1 MLTTSPRPVV
11 AFDPLDQAWRFEDR
25 PLYQRLREAGGIA
38 WSPEHGGFWA
48 IVDQE
53 LGRQVTAD
61 HTSFVSGRG
70 VRIPPSP
77 TFPVFAL
84 EYDRPRHV
92 VHRKMLTD
100 AVGPRAVPPLEP
112 MVREHARRLLA
123 SAAGRAIDLGE
134 DYGFRLPID
143 VVFDVIGA
151 PEELKDDVEEIA
163 GALFIYRTPLADGRD
178 AGARM
183 AEIVGEMVA
192 ARTAEPRGDWLSMV
206 VAQGHDAENPLD
218 EREVHGAILALLLG
232 GHHSTVRVTSSLM
245 AYLVSHDELQ
255 EKLRAHPERIPAAV
269 EEAVRLFIP
278 LGWFARTAT
287 EDVRVGEV
295 TVAAGERVM
304 VLYAGTNLDPARY
317 DSPEVFDTGRPRP
330 GAHLGFG
337 WGIHRCVG
345 MPLAQLEL
353 RVAVEELLAASP
365 WVRLREPTT
374 WTSSSEPR
382 HIPCTLG
389 G

>member
-1 MLTTSPRPVV
+1 MDGWSARSCRAPATRHPHRTDRRSRAPGPHRPARRLHHCRAGGRSGGASEGDPSARGINSHRPAADCSRMLTTSPRPVV

-123 SAAGRAIDLGE
+123 ARPAGRS
-134 DYGFRLPID
+134 
-143 VVFDVIGA
+143 
-151 PEELKDDVEEIA
+151 
-163 GALFIYRTPLADGRD
+163 TW
-178 AGARM
+178 
-183 AEIVGEMVA
+183 
-192 ARTAEPRGDWLSMV
+192 ART
-206 VAQGHDAENPLD
+206 
-218 EREVHGAILALLLG
+218 
-232 GHHSTVRVTSSLM
+232 
-245 AYLVSHDELQ
+245 
-255 EKLRAHPERIPAAV
+255 
-269 EEAVRLFIP
+269 
-278 LGWFARTAT
+278 
-287 EDVRVGEV
+287 
-295 TVAAGERVM
+295 
-304 VLYAGTNLDPARY
+304 
-317 DSPEVFDTGRPRP
+317 TGSGCR
-330 GAHLGFG
+330 
-337 WGIHRCVG
+337 
-345 MPLAQLEL
+345 
-353 RVAVEELLAASP
+353 S
-365 WVRLREPTT
+365 
-374 WTSSSEPR
+374 TSSS
-382 HIPCTLG
+382 T
-389 G
+389 